1 MPLVICPF
9 CNAPNDAPDT
19 EGTVEVTCA
28 ACGEAFIAEFDAPP
42 SNQRPPSR
50 PSRPS
55 PMPKPKRAP
64 HPTIVG
70 AGQRPALEDAIGE
83 SWRIVRQWAAI
94 IIVVAF
100 ACSVFFLL
108 TDSPILLWLSILA
121 CSIFPIWFMMWVMA
135 YVRAI
140 AKHTAR

>member
-1 MPLVICPF
+1 MTKTNCPY
-9 CNAPNDAPDT
+9 CDAPLEIPDDLA
-19 EGTVEVTCA
+19 GAEVTCPS
-28 ACGEAFIAEFDAPP
+28 CGEAFVASADEPQPP
-42 SNQRPPSR
+42 SSR
-50 PSRPS
+50 PGPRPM
-55 PMPKPKRAP
+55 PRQMPKPKRAP

-70 AGQRPALEDAIGE
+70 AGPRPALEDAIGE

-94 IIVVAF
+94 IITVAV

-108 TDSPILLWLSILA
+108 TDSPILLWLAILASSIL
-121 CSIFPIWFMMWVMA
+121 PIWFMLWVMA